1 MCKSIQKHHIVSQAI
16 ILYTY
21 SSFRKKKH
29 TMSHVWSN
37 TGITHVPLR
46 NRICIKLPSHLLWA
60 LKVAGER
67 RATRSEWV
75 QSQRGPHVFVSWWCD
90 PQISRINQSI
100 VWNGSSAFGLTR
112 YTWYRDDPKNCWS
125 QLCGPAGYL
134 SSICL
139 TSISPLDVLTS
150 MSAKARSLHTHI
162 NIHICLSI
170 CKSIHVLT
178 CINYMSGSIYLSI

>member
-1 MCKSIQKHHIVSQAI
+1 
-16 ILYTY
+16 
-21 SSFRKKKH
+21 
-29 TMSHVWSN
+29 MSHVWSN

-139 TSISPLDVLTS
+139 SSGRADIYVCQSPISPYSHQYPHLPIYLQVYP
-150 MSAKARSLHTHI
+150 
-162 NIHICLSI
+162 
-170 CKSIHVLT
+170 
-178 CINYMSGSIYLSI
+178 CINMY